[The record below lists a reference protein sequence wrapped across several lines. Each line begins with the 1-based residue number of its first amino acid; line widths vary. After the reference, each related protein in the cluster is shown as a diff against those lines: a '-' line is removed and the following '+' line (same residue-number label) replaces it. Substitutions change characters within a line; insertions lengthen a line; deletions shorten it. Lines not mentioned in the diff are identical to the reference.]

1 MFLQGLNAL
10 QASGRQEAIVKR
22 KYFSLL
28 VTFILILFVAP
39 NLSANSTEK
48 EVQARKAE
56 QAGKLQEALADYVSL
71 LRSVTAGSA
80 TDRRLRE
87 KIIKLVKRIQPPPA
101 IPEGAIR
108 HIGRGQAV
116 SEIAEGLEDY
126 IRAIAEFEKAVRLA
140 PWLADG
146 YYNLGMVQE
155 KVGRFSDAVH
165 SFKLYLLVAPSA
177 TNVREV
183 RTKMY
188 GLEYK
193 MERQRAALK
202 ARDEEEEKRAQIS
215 RIKKSLSGGNWC
227 LKEMYDQYSSE
238 CYQRPT
244 SSGGD
249 ISDMSWVRLLASG
262 DRITIRLQWDNG
274 GRALFDGK
282 IKGLRLVGT
291 QEIAC
296 CPRDYIAEFPFTG
309 RISSDGK
316 TITIRPNRTSLFGKN
331 KKYEIKEYVFIRAE

>member
-10 QASGRQEAIVKR
+10 QASGKQEAIVIK
-22 KYFSLL
+22 KHSSLL
-28 VTFILILFVAP
+28 VTFILVLFVVL
-39 NLSANSTEK
+39 NLSANSTDK
-48 EVQARKAE
+48 EVRARQAE
-56 QAGKLQEALADYVSL
+56 QAGKLQEALAYYVSL
-71 LRSVTAGSA
+71 LQSVTAGSA

-116 SEIAEGLEDY
+116 SEMAKGLEDY

-177 TNVREV
+177 TNARKV
-183 RTKMY
+183 RTRMY

-193 MERQRAALK
+193 AERQRAAIRAK
-202 ARDEEEEKRAQIS
+202 EKEEEKRAEI
-215 RIKKSLSGGNWC
+215 RRVKKSLSSGNWC
-227 LKEMYDQYSSE
+227 LKEMYDQFSSE

-262 DRITIRLQWDNG
+262 DRITIRLQWGNSG
-274 GRALFDGK
+274 MALFDGK

-316 TITIRPNRTSLFGKN
+316 TITIRPHRTRLFGEI
-331 KKYEIKEYVFIRAE
+331 KKYEIKKYVFIRAE